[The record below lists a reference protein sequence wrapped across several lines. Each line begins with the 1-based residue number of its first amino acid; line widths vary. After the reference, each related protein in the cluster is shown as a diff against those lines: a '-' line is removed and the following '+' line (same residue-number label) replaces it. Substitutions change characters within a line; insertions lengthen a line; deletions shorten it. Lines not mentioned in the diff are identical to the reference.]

1 VQEIVPGKPALGPEI
16 PWEIVGVIAD
26 ERTAPLEFT
35 TRGGMYVP
43 MDQSPSAFVNLVVR
57 AAIAPDALARAITGA
72 VHAVDRNQAVTD
84 VRTLDQIKTESSSS
98 SRLRTMLLAVFAS
111 LALLLSA
118 VGIYGVISY
127 TVAQRAHEIGV
138 RAALGASSGALVRMV
153 LAGGM
158 TLAGAGLVV
167 GAAGALALTRLLG
180 TLLVGVSARDPV
192 TLVATAGVLS
202 AVAFLACYI
211 PARRAA
217 KLDPLAALREA

>member
-1 VQEIVPGKPALGPEI
+1 
-16 PWEIVGVIAD
+16 
-26 ERTAPLEFT
+26 
-35 TRGGMYVP
+35 
-43 MDQSPSAFVNLVVR
+43 MDQSPSTFVSLVVR
-57 AAIAPDALARAITGA
+57 AVIAPDALSRAITDA

-84 VRTLDQIKTESSSS
+84 VRTLEQIKTESSSS
-98 SRLRTMLLAVFAS
+98 SKLRTMLLAVFAS
-111 LALLLSA
+111 LALVLSA

-158 TLAGAGLVV
+158 TLAGVGLVV

-180 TLLVGVSARDPV
+180 TLLVGVSARDPI
-192 TLVATAGVLS
+192 TLVAAAVVLS
-202 AVAFLACYI
+202 AVAFLACYV

-217 KLDPLAALREA
+217 KLDPLVALREA